1 MINNKHFFNAVTSGD
16 TELKFFCKINKE
28 GPYNL
33 NFDETTLKDQIHTNQ
48 TIEEAKKSNSQI
60 SEEDAF

>member
-1 MINNKHFFNAVTSGD
+1 MINNKHFLNAVTSGD
-16 TELKFFCKINKE
+16 KELKFFCKISKE
-28 GPYNL
+28 GPHNL
-33 NFDETTLKDQIHTNQ
+33 NLDETTLKDQIHIDK